1 MRMRSVCLPVTA
13 ATRIELEFKHL
24 PDSCLA
30 NEAVPVTDN
39 FAELRHAQSEISRGW
54 QACAYSPKSRA
65 YRASHPENR
74 ARLSSAGSRASIKR
88 QGAVLLLGTQG
99 VAMMMMS
106 TVTTV
111 RAHYVSSKKND
122 QAARRCAMIV
132 RACLVGVSAQGVD
145 MCNTGVRVSLHVLI
159 LALVFT
165 SHVARM
171 LHTDWHAQK

>member
-39 FAELRHAQSEISRGW
+39 FAELRHAQFEISKGW

-88 QGAVLLLGTQG
+88 QGAVLLGTQG

-111 RAHYVSSKKND
+111 RAHYVSSKKMTR
-122 QAARRCAMIV
+122 QPAV
-132 RACLVGVSAQGVD
+132 R
-145 MCNTGVRVSLHVLI
+145 
-159 LALVFT
+159 
-165 SHVARM
+165 
-171 LHTDWHAQK
+171 